1 MTPEHLVDSA
11 KLYDYYVNGFKD
23 SSSTH
28 TAHVHLSK
36 VTSPSSSSTP
46 AVYSAPSL
54 MDLVN
59 TDNVEPQDTLA
70 MEEFWFNNQD
80 PYDLNETDRIDP
92 VLQENVTRSSTQFDV
107 ANYVTC
113 ASGPLLRTACPS
125 SSQGGKWYNR
135 QVTFLKKTGVTIMM
149 TLA

>member
-36 VTSPSSSSTP
+36 VTSPSLSSTP

-59 TDNVEPQDTLA
+59 TDNVELQDTLA
-70 MEEFWFNNQD
+70 MEELWFNNQD
-80 PYDLNETDRIDP
+80 PYDLN
-92 VLQENVTRSSTQFDV
+92 
-107 ANYVTC
+107 
-113 ASGPLLRTACPS
+113 
-125 SSQGGKWYNR
+125 
-135 QVTFLKKTGVTIMM
+135 
-149 TLA
+149 